1 MHAANKQPPNPQLLN
16 YFESLDVQERGISHA
31 QKTRTLGAYQ
41 FIFFPL
47 QSRESNRM
55 AYLVVAFHGQIPQD
69 NRTANLLRPLR
80 NALQKGF
87 LAHQKRL
94 DAVAQA
100 ISLERQ
106 EQAADLHDS
115 IAQILGYLKLRASS
129 LSGQSEKLADPNI
142 LRLATDIE
150 EQIGFAHRLTRELI
164 SSSRLTYSESRL
176 SQAIQNA
183 VEELEQRSRNR
194 L

>member
-1 MHAANKQPPNPQLLN
+1 
-16 YFESLDVQERGISHA
+16 
-31 QKTRTLGAYQ
+31 
-41 FIFFPL
+41 
-47 QSRESNRM
+47 M